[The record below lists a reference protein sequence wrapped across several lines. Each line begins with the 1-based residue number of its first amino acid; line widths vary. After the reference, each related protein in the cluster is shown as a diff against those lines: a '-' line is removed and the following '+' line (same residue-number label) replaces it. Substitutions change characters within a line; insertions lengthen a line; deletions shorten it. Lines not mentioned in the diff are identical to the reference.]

1 MVTSTLRALLKSQ
14 LETQKI
20 RLSLWCLS
28 EDRVPAT
35 TAPGSKPPQMA
46 GAHSTW
52 TRNERIR
59 QVLERRRHL
68 GQQVMEVV
76 FLSGE
81 QIPAADA
88 ESLFGDL
95 VRDVVLVNPGPSDP
109 RRNDQ

>member
-1 MVTSTLRALLKSQ
+1 LVFIRGPSFRPRLRLVRNRRKWQALN
-14 LETQKI
+14 
-20 RLSLWCLS
+20 
-28 EDRVPAT
+28 
-35 TAPGSKPPQMA
+35 
-46 GAHSTW
+46 STW

-59 QVLERRRHL
+59 QVLEGRRHL

-88 ESLFGDL
+88 ESRFGHL

-109 RRNDQ
+109 PTNDQ